1 MPAAVIEKSHARMF
15 SDYRLTPTVD
25 AVGVEER
32 AARFQTRS
40 LKKDTKRDALLLAL
54 SMIDHTTLEGAD
66 TPARVERLCK
76 KALRPAPDHP
86 EWGHTA
92 AVCVYPPLVKC
103 ARKILGESSPVKIAA
118 VSTYFPSG
126 QAPLKYRLEETR
138 RAVDD
143 GADEIDM
150 VISRGKYLAGEYEEI
165 FDEISATKEACGAAR
180 LKVILETGEL
190 QTYDHVRRASHIA
203 MDAGADFIKTS
214 TGKVNP
220 AATLPV
226 TIVMLQAIRDHYD
239 ATGVKV
245 GMKPAGGIRDAKTAL
260 HYLVAVREILGEGW
274 LSPEW
279 FRFGASSL
287 TNDIVL
293 QLHKQTSGHYHCPE
307 YVTRD

>member
-1 MPAAVIEKSHARMF
+1 MTVSDAKYSTARMF
-15 SDYRLTPTVD
+15 TDYRLTPLVD

-32 AARFQTRS
+32 AARIQTRS
-40 LKKDTKRDALLLAL
+40 LKKQTKRDALLLAL
-54 SMIDHTTLEGAD
+54 SVIDHTTLEGAD
-66 TPARVERLCK
+66 TPAKVERVCR

-92 AVCVYPPLVKC
+92 AVCVYPPLVKH
-103 ARKILGESSPVKIAA
+103 ARKILGHNSPVKIAA

-126 QAPLKYRLEETR
+126 QAPLKLRLEETR
-138 RAVDD
+138 RAVEE

-150 VISRGKYLAGEYEEI
+150 VISRAKYFSGRYNEVFEEI
-165 FDEISATKEACGAAR
+165 AAIKQVCNKAR

-190 QTYDHVRRASHIA
+190 QTYDHVRRAAHIA

-214 TGKVNP
+214 TGKLSP

-226 TIVMLQAIRDHYD
+226 TIVMMQAIRDHYD

-245 GMKPAGGIRDAKTAL
+245 GIKPAGGIRDAKTAL
-260 HYLVAVREILGEGW
+260 QYLVAVREILGKEW

-279 FRFGASSL
+279 FRFGASTL
-287 TNDIVL
+287 TNDILL
-293 QLHKQTSGHYHCPE
+293 QLYKETTGFYHSPE
-307 YVTRD
+307 YIPRD